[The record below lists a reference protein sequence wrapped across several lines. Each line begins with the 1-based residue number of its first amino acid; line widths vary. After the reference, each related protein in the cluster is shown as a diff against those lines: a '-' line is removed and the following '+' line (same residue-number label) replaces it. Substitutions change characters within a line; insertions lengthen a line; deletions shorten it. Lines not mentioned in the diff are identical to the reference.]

1 MRGKA
6 HGDAGFVPGRALQA
20 LERDFQHQALVGL
33 VRHLAHR
40 AEALDGVVAHVA
52 VDLLQLLVGEAEIGL
67 ADRHQLVAV
76 LAGVQTPKV

>member
-1 MRGKA
+1 M
-6 HGDAGFVPGRALQA
+6 PGRALQA
-20 LERDFQHQALVGL
+20 FEGDLEHQALVRL

-40 AEALDGVVAHVA
+40 AEALDGVAAHEA

-76 LAGVQTPKV
+76 SPSVQTPKV